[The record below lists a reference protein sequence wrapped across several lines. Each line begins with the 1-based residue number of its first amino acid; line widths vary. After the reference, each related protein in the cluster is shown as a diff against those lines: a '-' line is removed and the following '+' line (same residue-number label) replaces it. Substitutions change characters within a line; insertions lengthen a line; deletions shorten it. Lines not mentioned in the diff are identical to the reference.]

1 MNFEDLGLSSELLKA
16 VQEAG
21 YSEPTPI
28 QEGAIPH
35 ALMGRDLLGTAQTG
49 TGKTAAFLLPALD
62 ILMTSKA
69 KARMPRV
76 MILEPTRELA
86 LQVEDALQTYAKYH
100 PKINSVVLMGGV
112 SYGDQDQRLLRG
124 VDIIIATPGRLI
136 DTFERG
142 RLMLSGIK
150 YLVIDEAD
158 RMMDMGF
165 MPDVERIVSM
175 LPPLRQSL
183 FFSATMPKE
192 IRRIADG
199 LLSNPREIAVDPPS
213 SAAETV
219 TQGLTVIHDMDKR
232 EGLRRL
238 IRAENVRNALIFCN
252 RKKEVAVL
260 YRSMNKHGFNVAQLH
275 GDMDQSQRTE
285 TMEAFRDG
293 KVEILVCS
301 DVAARGLDI
310 QGLSHVFNFDV
321 PMNAE
326 DYIHRIGRTGRA
338 GLPGRAFTL
347 AVPEDQKYVE
357 AIEALIGK
365 AIPRVEIDGLDAAEL
380 DDSARAKRGR
390 RPARSSTRSKSQP
403 KSEAKSQPKSEA
415 NSKPK
420 SEAKPRAAI
429 KPDRPSDDAG
439 EKKRRPSRR
448 RSDKESTGDKPVVG
462 WGDHAP
468 AFMRVPTDERR
479 SSKTTDAAKE
489 TVDG

>member
-49 TGKTAAFLLPALD
+49 TGKTAAFLLPAID

-100 PKINSVVLMGGV
+100 PKISSVVLMGGV

-142 RLMLSGIK
+142 RIVLSGIK

-183 FFSATMPKE
+183 FFSATMPNE

-199 LLSNPREIAVDPPS
+199 LLSNPREVAVDPPS

-219 TQGLTVIHDMDKR
+219 TQGLTVIDDMDKR

-252 RKKEVAVL
+252 RKKDVAVL

-285 TMEAFRDG
+285 TMEAFRDN

-347 AVPEDQKYVE
+347 ALPDDQKYVE
-357 AIEALIGK
+357 AIETLIGK
-365 AIPRVEIDGLDAAEL
+365 AIPRIEIDGLESPKL
-380 DDSARAKRGR
+380 DDSGRGKRRRRSAK
-390 RPARSSTRSKSQP
+390 PSTRSKP
-403 KSEAKSQPKSEA
+403 A
-415 NSKPK
+415 NK
-420 SEAKPRAAI
+420 SEAKPVAAK
-429 KPDRPSDDAG
+429 KPDRPDKDTAV
-439 EKKRRPSRR
+439 KKSRPSRR
-448 RSDKESTGDKPVVG
+448 KSETDAGNDKPVVG
-462 WGDHAP
+462 WGDHVP
-468 AFMRVPTDERR
+468 AFMQVSTGEPPRDDSADT
-479 SSKTTDAAKE
+479 AKE